1 MITKSFP
8 ASFSVPLAL
17 ALFVAA
23 QCSIPAARAAGY
35 LEFEGI
41 PGEATAPGFEN
52 WIEIDS
58 VEFGARGGGANPVFT
73 HIVLS
78 KRPDQASPL
87 LFLASDLGSQREAK
101 IRFTNLTS
109 SGNRR
114 VYLEITLND
123 VYVSSMSTT
132 GSSLDDFSEEVSLTF
147 RESEIEYIPDEGNPI
162 RVNYKP
168 RPNT

>member
-87 LFLASDLGSQREAK
+87 LFLASVLGSQREAK
-101 IRFTNLTS
+101 IRFTKLTS

-114 VYLEITLND
+114 VYLEPVPRLQLAFPQ
-123 VYVSSMSTT
+123 VLKSAKK
-132 GSSLDDFSEEVSLTF
+132 
-147 RESEIEYIPDEGNPI
+147 RP
-162 RVNYKP
+162 KP
-168 RPNT
+168 RIYLALAHKRAL